1 MPRVN
6 VKNVLTQHRV
16 RGWGTDNFVA
26 HTTSLTHAET
36 YIGIGGKNCEAG
48 YDQEIN
54 NTSSPIPT
62 CFLRDNGNDEGAKR
76 TEKEENARVVR
87 LRSRRKAGELSS
99 EKRRHKKSTK
109 SPLEF
114 TYKKLSLYFMLPL
127 PIAARALEISHT
139 SLKKLC
145 RELGIVRWPY
155 VRGGLQ
161 RFGHRPGA
169 VQEGNAQE
177 TLATSSMTNAG
188 SAESGVSEVW
198 NFARIAFSSFDS
210 TPATPASA
218 ASTPASTPSRTSTA
232 LVRVHRGPSVTHG
245 SLEPPR
251 LELDTSSQ
259 LSCHVANDLSTD
271 DLSWLFQ
278 NTTSHLREGDS
289 ALDLELVLRS
299 HEEVL
304 KSYT

>member
-1 MPRVN
+1 
-6 VKNVLTQHRV
+6 
-16 RGWGTDNFVA
+16 
-26 HTTSLTHAET
+26 
-36 YIGIGGKNCEAG
+36 
-48 YDQEIN
+48 
-54 NTSSPIPT
+54 
-62 CFLRDNGNDEGAKR
+62 
-76 TEKEENARVVR
+76 
-87 LRSRRKAGELSS
+87 
-99 EKRRHKKSTK
+99 
-109 SPLEF
+109 
-114 TYKKLSLYFMLPL
+114 MLPL

-177 TLATSSMTNAG
+177 TLATSSMTNVG
-188 SAESGVSEVW
+188 SAESGVSEV
-198 NFARIAFSSFDS
+198 
-210 TPATPASA
+210 
-218 ASTPASTPSRTSTA
+218 PSRTSTA

-271 DLSWLFQ
+271 DLSWLFR

>member
-1 MPRVN
+1 M
-6 VKNVLTQHRV
+6 LF
-16 RGWGTDNFVA
+16 GED
-26 HTTSLTHAET
+26 
-36 YIGIGGKNCEAG
+36 
-48 YDQEIN
+48 D
-54 NTSSPIPT
+54 
-62 CFLRDNGNDEGAKR
+62 GNDCE
-76 TEKEENARVVR
+76 TARIVR
-87 LRSRRKAGELSS
+87 LRSRRKAGELHS

-161 RFGHRPGA
+161 RFGRLGTA
-169 VQEGNAQE
+169 QEGNAPE
-177 TLATSSMTNAG
+177 TLATSMPNSVLNGGT
-188 SAESGVSEVW
+188 ESEVW
-198 NFARIAFSSFDS
+198 NLARIAFSSRNFDS
-210 TPATPASA
+210 TTASA

-232 LVRVHRGPSVTHG
+232 LVRVHRGPSTTHG

-251 LELDTSSQ
+251 LKLDTTFW

-271 DLSWLFQ
+271 DLSWLLG
-278 NTTSHLREGDS
+278 NTTCHLREGDS
-289 ALDLELVLRS
+289 ALDLELVLGA
-299 HEEVL
+299 HEGVL